1 MYFVAVQTTR
11 WTAGQPAPMP
21 KIVTPGMT
29 LDAAKAEAAKR
40 NEAEGRGTDGSVPKH
55 YFVIEAMEASA

>member
-1 MYFVAVQTTR
+1 MYYVAMQVTR

-21 KIVTPGMT
+21 KIISAPMD

-40 NEAEGRGTDGSVPKH
+40 NEAEGRGTDGPVYTH
-55 YFVIEAMEASA
+55 YFVIQAGEASA